1 MFTTATSTKTSSYAL
16 AAAAAALFA
25 LGAAPTAQAADDMGG
40 VHCTGAN
47 ACKGH
52 SECKTAKNECKGQ
65 NSCKGQG
72 WSMAKTE
79 KECTQAGG
87 KVEKKAM

>member
-1 MFTTATSTKTSSYAL
+1 MNLVNTRSGAAM

-25 LGAAPTAQAADDMGG
+25 LGTAPMAQAADPGTM
-40 VHCTGAN
+40 VHCAGAN
-47 ACKGH
+47 SCKGH

-72 WSMAKTE
+72 WSVTKTE
-79 KECTQAGG
+79 KECTTAGG
-87 KVEKKAM
+87 SVEKKAL